1 MVSFKLLVLWLWLTN
16 KQTKHLYNV
25 RYKVYKVTISHQ
37 SADLVGSPP
46 LCQHLCISE

>member
-1 MVSFKLLVLWLWLTN
+1 MVI

-37 SADLVGSPP
+37 SADLVGSPLYVSICAQVSNP
-46 LCQHLCISE
+46 PR